1 MNMLHEQEINLCWIK
16 TLWYIYTME
25 FYTAE
30 RKKELLP
37 FSTPWMELENIML
50 SEISQAVKRQIP
62 YDLTF
67 NGDLINKTNK
77 QAKYNQ
83 RH

>member
-1 MNMLHEQEINLCWIK
+1 
-16 TLWYIYTME
+16 ME
-25 FYTAE
+25 FYAAE

-37 FSTPWMELENIML
+37 FMIAWMELKSIML
-50 SEISQAVKRQIP
+50 SERRQAVKDIL
-62 YDLTF
+62 YDLTYKW
-67 NGDLINKTNK
+67 NLINKTNK

>member
-1 MNMLHEQEINLCWIK
+1 M
-16 TLWYIYTME
+16 ME
-25 FYTAE
+25 HYAAE

-37 FSTPWMELENIML
+37 FVNNMDGTREHYVNWNKPG
-50 SEISQAVKRQIP
+50 SERQIP

-67 NGDLINKTNK
+67 KWNLINKTNK

-83 RH
+83 RHGY